1 MKNPVSVDII
11 NAILKKARFF
21 LQLKSKKSR

>member
-1 MKNPVSVDII
+1 MENTVSIDII
-11 NAILKKARFF
+11 NVILKKARFF